1 MKSGIRNIKQ
11 LRGGDIFSCR
21 VCVLQ
26 LVREPKDHLQPDC
39 PGPHIDQV
47 ATIHELP
54 NYNRSRLLYYTIS
67 QPFRRVLGQD
77 NNEVLQ
83 RCLIR
88 C

>member
-1 MKSGIRNIKQ
+1 MPSLFIIIIVRQHPNQQKVMMKSRIRNIKQ
-11 LRGGDIFSCR
+11 LRGGDIFFCR

-54 NYNRSRLLYYTIS
+54 NYNRSRLLY
-67 QPFRRVLGQD
+67 P
-77 NNEVLQ
+77 
-83 RCLIR
+83 
-88 C
+88 